1 MAMTRRTCFHALM
14 ATGPL
19 ALAFS
24 GRSDAQ
30 AQPSPGPKP
39 TGRVRQGV
47 TRGVFR
53 RTPNPMTLDEMCRIA
68 ADLGIEGFDLIGPQ
82 DFPVLKKYGLV
93 PSMVPGGGSIKAG
106 VNDKA
111 NHAAIEPKL
120 MSLIDAAAAAGAP
133 NVIVMAGDRV
143 GADGKIISDEQGME
157 TSVAF
162 LRKPV
167 KHAEDKGVTLCLEL
181 LNSKVNHPNY
191 MADHTVW
198 GVELCKRVGSPRMK
212 LLYDIYHMQ
221 IMEGDIIRTIRE
233 NIEYLAHFHTA
244 GNPGRHEF
252 DDSQELNYRPIAQA
266 LAELNFRGFLS
277 HEYTPL
283 KDPVSSLKEAIR
295 VCAV

>member
-1 MAMTRRTCFHALM
+1 MAMTRRTCFNALF
-14 ATGPL
+14 ATGSV
-19 ALAFS
+19 AAS
-24 GRSDAQ
+24 AARTGAAQASAGGRS
-30 AQPSPGPKP
+30 
-39 TGRVRQGV
+39 TGKLRQGV

-82 DFPVLKKYGLV
+82 DFPTLKKYGLV
-93 PSMVPGGGSIKAG
+93 PSMVPGGAGIKAG
-106 VNDKA
+106 VNDVA
-111 NHAAIEPKL
+111 NHAIIEPKL
-120 MSLIDAAAAAGAP
+120 MAAIDAAAAAGAP

-143 GADGKIISDEQGME
+143 GADGKKISDERGLE
-157 TSVAF
+157 TGAAF
-162 LRKPV
+162 LKKPV

-181 LNSKVNHPNY
+181 LNSKVNHPDY
-191 MADHTVW
+191 MADHTAW

-221 IMEGDIIRTIRE
+221 IMEGDIIRTVRE

-252 DDSQELNYRPIAQA
+252 DGTQELHYRPIALA
-266 LAELNFRGFLS
+266 LAELNFGGFIS

-283 KDPVSSLKEAIR
+283 KDPVTSLKEAIR

>member
-1 MAMTRRTCFHALM
+1 MNRRTCLNALL
-14 ATGPL
+14 ATGSL
-19 ALAFS
+19 ASAAS
-24 GRSDAQ
+24 ATPARGAQ
-30 AQPSPGPKP
+30 SSPGAKA
-39 TGRVRQGV
+39 TGRLRQGV

-53 RTPNPMTLDEMCRIA
+53 RASNPMTLDEMCRTA

-82 DFPVLKKYGLV
+82 DFATLKKYGLV

-106 VNDKA
+106 VNDPA
-111 NHAAIEPKL
+111 NHAAIEPRL
-120 MSLIDAAAAAGAP
+120 MSLIDDAAAAGAP

-157 TSVAF
+157 TSAAF
-162 LRKPV
+162 LLKPV

-191 MADHTVW
+191 MADHTAW
-198 GVELCKRVGSPRMK
+198 GVGLCKWVGSPRMK

-252 DDSQELNYRPIAQA
+252 DDTQELNYRPIAQA
-266 LAELNFRGFLS
+266 LAELNFRGFIS